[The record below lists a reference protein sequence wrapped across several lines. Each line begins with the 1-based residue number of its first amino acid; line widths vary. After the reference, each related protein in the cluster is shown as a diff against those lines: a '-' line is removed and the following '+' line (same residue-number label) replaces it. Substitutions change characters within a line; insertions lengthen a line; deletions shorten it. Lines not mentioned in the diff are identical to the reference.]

1 MEMLKF
7 KDRKLTPA
15 DLVARKP
22 DEAQIWRREAAQ
34 CAYDHTSQTRHWEE
48 SATISEL
55 IRSTGAPTS
64 STNFDGE
71 KEE

>member
-1 MEMLKF
+1 METPKLE
-7 KDRKLTPA
+7 DRKLTPA
-15 DLVARKP
+15 DLVAVKP

-48 SATISEL
+48 SATIADL